1 MTKEPLKVAPDTYL
15 GHFQMK
21 KYLVTLSIVMTAYAT
36 SFLSVHPALASSSHT
51 ETIGAGDGH
60 CTKCG
65 LSNGHYRCPAFYSP
79 SNDTRCACGHSK
91 LNHAYRR

>member
-1 MTKEPLKVAPDTYL
+1 MRTKLFAFLVAMTCAC
-15 GHFQMK
+15 G
-21 KYLVTLSIVMTAYAT
+21 AT
-36 SFLSVHPALASSSHT
+36 FLSVNTAQAT
-51 ETIGAGDGH
+51 KTTMEMTGDGDGH

-91 LNHAYRR
+91 SNHAYKR

>member
-1 MTKEPLKVAPDTYL
+1 
-15 GHFQMK
+15 MK
-21 KYLVTLSIVMTAYAT
+21 KYIAAISIALMSVCTAAM
-36 SFLSVHPALASSSHT
+36 LSVQPAKASASTS

-91 LNHAYRR
+91 SNHAYRR